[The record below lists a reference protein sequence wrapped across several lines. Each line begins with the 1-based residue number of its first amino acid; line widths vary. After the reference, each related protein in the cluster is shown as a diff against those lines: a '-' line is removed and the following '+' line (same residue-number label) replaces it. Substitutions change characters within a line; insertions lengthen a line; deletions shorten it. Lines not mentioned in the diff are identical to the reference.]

1 MSNSNV
7 SGQAYALTVMAPI
20 VSEGVSEL
28 VNYLDNL
35 GSGDDSPL
43 SKVGRTHFAR
53 WVVIDA
59 LVFEGGRQRPDSWS
73 GPRLLF
79 TSNFDGSLD
88 SYLERLH
95 TGLGECADRVWGYCK
110 DYPQGQGLQAFGDW
124 IKRYQIDTSLFYAA
138 YGETTVEDVLD
149 SLDVRSRLAT
159 FAGRHQGATAA
170 ELKAAFLK
178 EFQP

>member
-1 MSNSNV
+1 MGDSNV

-20 VSEGVSEL
+20 VSEEVSEL

-35 GSGDDSPL
+35 GSGNASPL
-43 SKVGRTHFAR
+43 SKVGGTHFAR
-53 WVVIDA
+53 WVVMDN

-88 SYLERLH
+88 SYLDRLH
-95 TGLGECADRVWGYCK
+95 SGLGECADLVWGHCR
-110 DYPQGQGLQAFGDW
+110 DYPQGQGLQAFSDW

-138 YGETTVEDVLD
+138 YGKMTVENVLH
-149 SLDVRSRLAT
+149 SLDVRSRLAA
-159 FAGRHQGATAA
+159 FAGRHQGASAA
-170 ELKAAFLK
+170 ELKAAFLQ
-178 EFQP
+178 EFQS